1 MNQSLRLFDTISHP
15 KVNADGGYKVAS
27 QKSPVFE
34 AHQQARLPHRGVA
47 QQHHLKEKKKKKKE
61 FKNPTNQI

>member
-1 MNQSLRLFDTISHP
+1 MIQSLRLFDAISHP

-34 AHQQARLPHRGVA
+34 AHQQARLPHRRVA
-47 QQHHLKEKKKKKKE
+47 QQHHLK
-61 FKNPTNQI
+61 